1 MHTPYSAACHYLSR
15 SWSTLPLCPPDHAL
29 PLSNL
34 HLVTCRSQ
42 GKAPIGPW
50 KHLQETLLTE
60 ESLRLAWDANEHLN
74 VGVIMG
80 PVSRLVGIDVDDQE
94 GEILLAVLGN
104 NDLPLTLAFTTPRG
118 GKRFLYELP
127 IGIAGPPTHNYQGA
141 DHHEILRIL
150 GKGSLTV
157 MPLSRHANGGTYH
170 WLHEG
175 PNTPLAMAPDWLLK
189 LQPLPPI
196 PQRTVPLGAAS
207 LGEVSAESETA
218 VPTLER
224 ARRYLAACDP
234 AISGQGGHNQTLT
247 VASKLVKGFAL
258 PADIAFNLLWE
269 EYNPRCTPP
278 WSSKELEHKITEANR
293 HSTLT
298 LGSLLNERTTAP
310 ALPPRFSLGAL
321 ANNHRATPSTT
332 AKDLLTRLD
341 SVAVQDISWIWPQWL
356 PTGKLAILDGDP
368 GLGKSTMTLDLAA
381 RVSRD
386 GIMPDGQQGACG
398 NVLLLSAEDDLADT
412 LKPRLLAAGANQ
424 SRIFALD
431 RIPCPHDK
439 TRTLEIPGDIPLLDQ
454 LIAEAAIRLL
464 IIDPIMAF
472 LVGVDANKDQSI
484 RQALYQLS
492 CLCQKHQV
500 TILALRHLNKGSGQ
514 KAIYRGNS
522 SIAMIG
528 HARTG
533 LLVAQD
539 PSDPEARI
547 LAVSKCNLAA
557 LPSSLRFRLATDNNI
572 CKIQWLGTSPLRAD
586 DLVATTIERFQDAQQ
601 ENTRQRTSTA
611 LAFLEDLLK
620 SGPVRIDKARSE
632 AAKSAISLRSLE
644 RAVTV
649 LRLQVVY
656 HLDDGNR
663 VYFWAKEPTNTR
675 T

>member
-1 MHTPYSAACHYLSR
+1 
-15 SWSTLPLCPPDHAL
+15 
-29 PLSNL
+29 
-34 HLVTCRSQ
+34 
-42 GKAPIGPW
+42 
-50 KHLQETLLTE
+50 
-60 ESLRLAWDANEHLN
+60 
-74 VGVIMG
+74 MG
-80 PVSRLVGIDVDDQE
+80 PISRLVGVDIDDKE
-94 GEILLAVLGN
+94 GQAILLVLAQD
-104 NDLPLTLAFTTPRG
+104 DLPRTLSFTTPRG
-118 GKRFLYELP
+118 GQRLLYQLP
-127 IGIAGPPTHNYQGA
+127 VGITGPPIHNYQGA

-157 MPLSRHANGGTYH
+157 MPPSRHANGGTYH

-175 PNTPLAMAPDWLLK
+175 IDTPLAMAPDWLLK

-196 PQRTVPLGAAS
+196 PQSTLPAVTAGCAA
-207 LGEVSAESETA
+207 SETA
-218 VPTLER
+218 VLAAPNSTLER

-258 PADIAFNLLWE
+258 PPDIALDLLWE

-298 LGSLLNERTTAP
+298 LGSLLNERTPGNETRTP
-310 ALPPRFSLGAL
+310 DLSPRFRLGEASLGEL
-321 ANNHRATPSTT
+321 SNNHRATSRPT

-341 SVAVQDISWIWPQWL
+341 SVVVQDISWIWPQWL

-381 RVSRD
+381 RVSHD
-386 GIMPDGQQGACG
+386 GIMPDGQQGTCG

-454 LIAEAAIRLL
+454 LLSEAAIRLL

-557 LPSSLRFRLATDNNI
+557 LPSSLRFRLATDNNV
-572 CKIQWLGTSPLRAD
+572 CKIQWLGTSPLGAD

-611 LAFLEDLLK
+611 LALLEDLLK
-620 SGPVRIDKARSE
+620 SGPVRIDKARAE
-632 AAKSAISLRSLE
+632 ASKSAISLRSLE

-663 VYFWAKEPTNTR
+663 VYFWAKEPTNA
-675 T
+675 